1 MIKNSANELCGTCYS
16 AKIFQLRACKACN
29 MSPQT
34 EADDM
39 GDWIDVGF
47 EVTAQALNE
56 KG

>member
-34 EADDM
+34 ETDDM